1 MRNFFS
7 LLLLGMLATLAW
19 PAGAQPGGAGQTVP
33 VTLSWTVYASLRNPS
48 ASPDTPP
55 RRVPSF
61 VGASHGAGELLG
73 TYTLRVPGT
82 VAGGELRDAVYEPFP
97 AADAALLGSTTLPP
111 ARPRRCASAR
121 RRAGRIPTCC

>member
-1 MRNFFS
+1 M
-7 LLLLGMLATLAW
+7 LLVLGILTGLAL
-19 PAGAQPGGAGQTVP
+19 PARAQTGGAGQTVP
-33 VTLSWTVYASLRNPS
+33 VAISWTIYASLRSPS

-82 VAGGELRDAVYEPFP
+82 VASGELRDAVYEPFP
-97 AADAALLGSTTLPP
+97 AADAALLGSTALPP
-111 ARPRRCASAR
+111 RRPRRCASAP
-121 RRAGRIPTCC
+121 RRAGRTPTCC